1 MCLCHQLLVSDV
13 TQSNHTPPTAL
24 NKYFWT
30 YQNFAKISPMFIY
43 FSAFA
48 VTKKNWGTSIG
59 QHLTFC
65 NYFFDFR
72 TNQLFVDLKAKCIHY
87 LQQSTVKNIL
97 ISWWGGGLGT
107 CWRSYFGAQIPSSNL
122 NKFVGNVTSVRF
134 KNWRYCKWMF
144 LNNLKDQKLGWV
156 WSML

>member
-97 ISWWGGGLGT
+97 ISWWGGGGLVLVEEVILVPKYLVRIWISLLEMWLQLG
-107 CWRSYFGAQIPSSNL
+107 
-122 NKFVGNVTSVRF
+122 
-134 KNWRYCKWMF
+134 
-144 LNNLKDQKLGWV
+144 LKTGDIV
-156 WSML
+156 SECF

>member
-97 ISWWGGGLGT
+97 ISWWGGGGLVLVEEVILVPKYLVRIGISLLEMWLQLG
-107 CWRSYFGAQIPSSNL
+107 
-122 NKFVGNVTSVRF
+122 
-134 KNWRYCKWMF
+134 
-144 LNNLKDQKLGWV
+144 LKTGDIV
-156 WSML
+156 SECF